1 MKRIVILF
9 ILICCKPAFAQDI
22 SYAKKT
28 LNKLTSP
35 DLWGRGYTNNGMGKA
50 ADFIEKE
57 FIKMGMN
64 PIQQT
69 FSFPVNTF
77 PRSMELKV
85 NGKRLAPGSDFIV
98 DQASKGI
105 KQAGR
110 LIKLDSGQF
119 VSESQQLRLVI
130 QSKLT
135 WSVASKVDDITTVLV
150 KKESIAGEPNS
161 FEAKIDN
168 EFINEFNATNVYATI
183 KGTKYPDSIIAIT
196 AHYDHLGGMGKNT
209 YFPGANDN
217 ASGVSLLL
225 SLAKFYVK
233 NPPPYTIAFICFGAE
248 EAGLIG
254 SRYFTENPLVS
265 LSKIRFLFN
274 LDLVGTGDAGA
285 TVVNATIHPKE
296 FSILKT
302 INERGNYL
310 IKINARGKAANSD
323 HYFFTEKGV
332 PSFFLYTQGGIS
344 AYHDINDR
352 AETLPFTVY
361 ENLFKLL
368 MDFNAVLMN

>member
-77 PRSMELKV
+77 PGSMELKV

-150 KKESIAGEPNS
+150 KKESIAVEPNS

-217 ASGVSLLL
+217 ASGVALLL

-233 NPPPYTIAFICFGAE
+233 NPPQYTIAFICFGAE

-344 AYHDINDR
+344 AYHDINDK